1 MTALV
6 KNKSRGIVVA
16 QFVSAAYVAMAGLTS
31 VDVSGE
37 KSKTAETV
45 TLDGPVYETKDP
57 TGYATPPSL
66 KLSGFYDPAHATYTN
81 FAPLIGAPTTTN
93 FKVTYTDAAPTS
105 AVYSG
110 VGFGLGKKASPDK
123 MLMADIEIEVSG
135 APS

>member
-6 KNKSRGIVVA
+6 KNKSRGSVVA
-16 QFVSAAYVAMAGLTS
+16 QFDSAAYVAMAGLTS

-93 FKVTYTDAAPTS
+93 FKVTYTD
-105 AVYSG
+105 
-110 VGFGLGKKASPDK
+110 GFGLGKKASPDK